1 MYHHILIT
9 TDGSELAQQGV
20 VHGLALAAA
29 VGAQVTLLTVT
40 PPYPIMAGMMGE
52 GAYTPASVLEDYD
65 RAQREQAEAV
75 LKAAEA
81 SASADLTVRTQHIA
95 NAQPADAIIRAAQEI
110 GCDLICMASHGRR
123 GIRRMLLGSQAAQVV
138 SQSPVPVL
146 IVR

>member
-75 LKAAEA
+75 LKAA
-81 SASADLTVRTQHIA
+81 
-95 NAQPADAIIRAAQEI
+95 
-110 GCDLICMASHGRR
+110 
-123 GIRRMLLGSQAAQVV
+123 
-138 SQSPVPVL
+138 
-146 IVR
+146 